1 MALSDKQKAWI
12 DYFKAGHSKAE
23 AARLAG
29 YDAKRNGGFANIG
42 DQNYK
47 KLQIYIADRDD
58 VIASP
63 RIATMEQINEFWTTV
78 INDPDAPLKERL
90 KASELR
96 ARAAGGFTDKV
107 KVEGKIDTGT
117 DALAEILQQLKE

>member
-1 MALSDKQKAWI
+1 MTDLQKAWV
-12 DYFKAGHSKAE
+12 DFYKAGNNPTE

-29 YDAKRNGGFANIG
+29 YKAKNPDSFAVIG
-42 DQNYK
+42 CENLR
-47 KLQIYIADRDD
+47 KLNDYIQDREEA
-58 VIASP
+58 IASP